1 MIANPY
7 YVLDG
12 VTDLHYLYDQTDA
25 VLDIRYEY
33 DLNDANITVGSGCV
47 LKFNGGKLK
56 NGTLTLCENEI
67 VGEGT
72 CFTNIKFRGNYSG
85 EFRLRWIGICAGN
98 TSTNDQ
104 LSNHDDPYSNY
115 LLLSRLY
122 TTFLFKITKF
132 VIEGTINIYTNGIEI
147 PGTYSIRGENQA
159 KLVFSAP
166 VTSTVD
172 YCMAF
177 IAGGAKLSDIEIF
190 YNYLNMTEIAD
201 PNNNTDS
208 SAITMLDIDT
218 NRRLVYNQGQPNETS
233 FSPNDFTL
241 CNVSFSQKSNATDVK
256 KYNATAIRITCTNET
271 YKDKKN
277 YITHSLVSNCFIKN
291 VGTGVVINNTNIDD
305 SLPDHEKCFAWA
317 NQIYFDRLYIAAS
330 DKGLDVTVKDLANP
344 NHNKAYAQFPFIIS
358 SYEFQALIHSALAF
372 VIDGGKFLIE
382 NFSSYDN
389 NSTGDHVGE
398 VRSGVLSIGNFI
410 AGLCSFHYG
419 LSDSLGTYDNKG
431 GIYVY
436 NGAQLVAKHFEY
448 TDDKIML
455 AQEGFHHDANVK
467 TVIESL
473 KHGLACKLTAD
484 DSTKA
489 FASYRRFTDDNSA
502 LYRVQY
508 ANQDRAQ
515 QTEVFKESFYDN
527 IQANYGEK
535 DFNIFLRYRPAIA
548 AGNVTCYVMPYNI
561 QLYRIRITDSLAA
574 NTLYKLQITF
584 KFKFDGQTEIDGQYI
599 GYSKMRELYAA
610 KYRDIYAEEHGIPEQ
625 EKPDIVVLNTP
636 TFVNLGI
643 TSADVDVLSYTQFNV
658 ANTNN
663 LTVKVRGKGNTING
677 ITLIAR
683 SVRYLNGSTG
693 NGTTSGNEIGV
704 FGKIPHIT
712 DFMDYYIYDASTDA
726 TIIGKEKGTSSQ
738 RPTALVSSD
747 SGFTYYDGTLKKMIL
762 WNGTTWVNMDG
773 STL

>member
-1 MIANPY
+1 MN
-7 YVLDG
+7 YVTLTSGNFADLIIDPNHQDP
-12 VTDLHYLYDQTDA
+12 TDPLYKDTIF
-25 VLDIRYEY
+25 DIRGEFN
-33 DLNDANITVGSGCV
+33 LNNESVTIGARCV
-47 LKFNGGKLK
+47 LKFNGGMLK
-56 NGTLTLCENEI
+56 NGTLNLNETEI
-67 VGEGT
+67 VSAGQ
-72 CFTNIKFRGNYSG
+72 CFYNIKFRGNYSG
-85 EFRLRWIGICAGN
+85 EFRLRWIGISAGN

-218 NRRLVYNQGQPNETS
+218 NRRLVYNQGQPDETS

-241 CNVSFSQKSNATDVK
+241 CNVSFSQKSNAADVK
-256 KYNATAIRITCTNET
+256 KYNATAIRITCTNEA

-277 YITHSLVSNCFIKN
+277 YITHSLVSNCFIKD
-291 VGTGVVINNTNIDD
+291 VGTGIVFNNTNLDD
-305 SLPDHEKCFAWA
+305 SLADHEKCFAWA

-330 DKGLDVTVKDLANP
+330 DKGLDVTVKDLADP
-344 NHNKAYAQFPFIIS
+344 NHNKAYAQSPFIIS
-358 SYEFQALIHSALAF
+358 SYEFQALIHPALAF

-419 LSDSLGTYDNKG
+419 LSDSVGAYDNKG

-502 LYRVQY
+502 LFCHQY
-508 ANQDRAQ
+508 ANANHVQ
-515 QTEVFKESFYDN
+515 QTEIFRTSAYDN
-527 IQANYGEK
+527 LQSRYVGVN
-535 DFNIFLRYRPAIA
+535 DHNDLHLFLRFRPAVSNN
-548 AGNVTCYVMPYNI
+548 NVTLYILPYNV
-561 QLYRIRITDSLAA
+561 QMYKIRIPDSLSAG
-574 NTLYKLQITF
+574 TRYKLELDVTISYNGTSVGYATF
-584 KFKFDGQTEIDGQYI
+584 RQ
-599 GYSKMRELYAA
+599 
-610 KYRDIYAEEHGIPEQ
+610 
-625 EKPDIVVLNTP
+625 N
-636 TFVNLGI
+636 VNLQIKSLGAI
-643 TSADVDVLSYTQFNV
+643 SSDVDILTCSQLQW
-658 ANTNN
+658 ADSNN
-663 LTVKVRGKGNTING
+663 FILTVRGKGNSSNFITIFV
-677 ITLIAR
+677 TSA
-683 SVRYLNGSTG
+683 SVLQGQLGGFGEAST
-693 NGTTSGNEIGV
+693 
-704 FGKIPHIT
+704 IT
-712 DFMDYYIYDASTDA
+712 DYMEYYIDGVTARAIT
-726 TIIGKEKGTSSQ
+726 IGKERGTTAQ
-738 RPTALVSSD
+738 RPAALVSSD